1 MCTSSLGGRGG
12 APVAQPPVESEESTL
27 ERLGLRAVVSHLGD
41 LLEAPRAA
49 HTHPDASR
57 CCTRVSYCC
66 ACLAVPMV
74 PAHAQPHACDPF
86 EAVLLHG
93 LTRHWSS
100 CHRGALQDVRVDTK
114 LNKFLWSQGI
124 KGVPGRVRVRL
135 ARKRNDD
142 EEAAEK
148 LYTLCMHVPVEKY
161 QYKGLVTT
169 VVEE

>member
-1 MCTSSLGGRGG
+1 M
-12 APVAQPPVESEESTL
+12 
-27 ERLGLRAVVSHLGD
+27 
-41 LLEAPRAA
+41 
-49 HTHPDASR
+49 
-57 CCTRVSYCC
+57 
-66 ACLAVPMV
+66 
-74 PAHAQPHACDPF
+74 
-86 EAVLLHG
+86 LHG

-148 LYTLCMHVPVEKY
+148 LYTLCMHVPVEKF
-161 QYKGLVTT
+161 QYKGLQTT